1 MFSNVY
7 NSNSD
12 ENEIFIVSLNRNIP
26 IQHLNL
32 VNQLDVELDDCL
44 LSKYIDI
51 SNMID
56 MVFGK
61 KYDPSFIECILNLLK
76 SKQIA
81 FPLFSQVDAKFLINN
96 YSNNHHV
103 LTLSSLHTIKPF
115 TSVCLNCGKSLKLQ
129 FKEKV
134 NVFLID
140 RVENGT
146 IYIANCCQIDYFPN
160 SFLKM
165 WKRFV
170 VPGSIQNKK
179 YIHFGGKSVLT
190 IEIVLRYAADLV
202 NLYSGFEN
210 FAEGYND
217 TMLSL
222 LLSRSNKQSN
232 QVTNP
237 PLLERRLFENIW
249 MIYSSTLI
257 TIFLSKT
264 QEIQI
269 PLNISDRHQ
278 MNTYFNETLPIWEHQ
293 FILFWSNHSVRN
305 SCGDNC
311 SGAIVIDGFQKPDRF
326 VCQFTDVIHSNELG
340 DIDWGCGFRPEMI
353 QDKKNPGFWKNTNFC
368 PKHVHLNND
377 QSTED
382 INNSNDY
389 DNIDCNVS
397 RNDRYTSRKTS
408 YGIILT
414 IYNCGIIVNFDELYR
429 SESPMRVIHHLLN
442 TIEHLSPAATVPKY
456 LIYDN
461 ACGLILTLRNRLERG
476 KITQSQRTDAL

>member
-32 VNQLDVELDDCL
+32 VNQLDVELDDCI

-81 FPLFSQVDAKFLINN
+81 FPLFSQVDAKVLINN

-165 WKRFV
+165 SKRFV

-202 NLYSGFEN
+202 NL
-210 FAEGYND
+210 
-217 TMLSL
+217 
-222 LLSRSNKQSN
+222 
-232 QVTNP
+232 
-237 PLLERRLFENIW
+237 
-249 MIYSSTLI
+249 
-257 TIFLSKT
+257 
-264 QEIQI
+264 
-269 PLNISDRHQ
+269 
-278 MNTYFNETLPIWEHQ
+278 
-293 FILFWSNHSVRN
+293 VR
-305 SCGDNC
+305 
-311 SGAIVIDGFQKPDRF
+311 
-326 VCQFTDVIHSNELG
+326 
-340 DIDWGCGFRPEMI
+340 
-353 QDKKNPGFWKNTNFC
+353 KK
-368 PKHVHLNND
+368 
-377 QSTED
+377 
-382 INNSNDY
+382 I
-389 DNIDCNVS
+389 
-397 RNDRYTSRKTS
+397 
-408 YGIILT
+408 
-414 IYNCGIIVNFDELYR
+414 
-429 SESPMRVIHHLLN
+429 
-442 TIEHLSPAATVPKY
+442 A
-456 LIYDN
+456 
-461 ACGLILTLRNRLERG
+461 
-476 KITQSQRTDAL
+476 